1 MTKYLAIAATAV
13 LLSACADMKDVFRQT
28 AANTAG
34 AACRSM
40 SNCYSNRRDAL
51 AEPKAW
57 ERGTPNRSHHDPY
70 GAPKK

>member
-1 MTKYLAIAATAV
+1 MKYLAIAATAF
-13 LLSACADMKDVFRQT
+13 LLSACADMGDLFRRT
-28 AANTAG
+28 AVNTAG

-57 ERGTPNRSHHDPY
+57 ERDSTQKQHHDPY
-70 GAPKK
+70 GTPKP